1 MIKTVGEQEEKTEEK
16 TKNTFPLLHVCLC
29 PPSPCMIGMFISNSG
44 RLLSTKQF
52 IMGEAV
58 LTLTPTIAVVTI
70 VTSEE
75 SYQDNQ
81 QYCDGMM
88 VSLPK
93 FCMRFSAI
101 LYDLY

>member
-1 MIKTVGEQEEKTEEK
+1 
-16 TKNTFPLLHVCLC
+16 
-29 PPSPCMIGMFISNSG
+29 
-44 RLLSTKQF
+44 
-52 IMGEAV
+52 MGEAV
-58 LTLTPTIAVVTI
+58 LTLNPTIAVVTI